1 MIEAKVIED
10 STYEGGKRLTTMQL
24 KYPRII
30 HAEAKAHRVIEIG
43 GQLIDLMEDVA
54 FMDDPSLS
62 RNASSTRA
70 IPTAKL
76 ANSEFFEPTRYGKNK
91 AGMQAAEENLEGEA
105 LERAKA
111 IWRHMADV
119 CAAGSKELAE
129 LGLHKQWAGRP
140 TEWFTHINVVVT
152 ATEWDNFF
160 ALRDHPDAQ
169 PEIRELARAMK
180 AAMAASTP
188 RVLGFGEWHLPYLDD
203 AERLGLPLTDQI
215 ACSVARCARVS
226 YLRHDST
233 APSIEDD
240 KTLHDRLVLAVPP
253 HMSPTEH
260 QATPTLDTNK
270 EANLRGWMQYRRQTE
285 MGDME

>member
-1 MIEAKVIED
+1 MIEAKVVED
-10 STYEGGKRLTTMQL
+10 SIYEGGKRLVTMQL

-30 HAEAKAHRVIEIG
+30 HAEAKTHRVISIG
-43 GQLIDLMEDVA
+43 ETLLELMENVA
-54 FMDDPSLS
+54 FMDDANLS

-76 ANSEFFEPTRYGKNK
+76 ADSEFFEPTRYGKNK

-105 LERAKA
+105 LERARV

-188 RVLGFGEWHLPYLDD
+188 KVLQAGEWHLPYVDD
-203 AERLGLPLTDQI
+203 AERLGLSLKDQI

-226 YLRHDST
+226 YLKHDKS
-233 APSIEDD
+233 APSVEEDN
-240 KTLHDRLVLAVPP
+240 TLHDRLVLANPP

-260 QATPTLDTNK
+260 QATPTDVPVFQ
-270 EANLRGWMQYRRQTE
+270 ANLVGWRQYRNYIEQ
-285 MGDME
+285 GYAL